1 MPIQN
6 ANIVNKLYKVL
17 IALMIL
23 LVAWRAYLFMN
34 GAVADDY
41 SVQFW
46 AAIYQIIAWFGV
58 FCGFYFAGLWGG
70 MKSLV
75 GRANLAFSFGLLAQ
89 CFGQSVF
96 SYFFYQGQEV
106 PYPSLAD
113 LGFFIS
119 IPLYIYGAA
128 LLVKFSNLSKGSRSW
143 KNIVTAIVIPAAL
156 LILSYWFFLRGYEI
170 DWSDS
175 LRVIL
180 DFGYPLGQAIYV
192 SLAILALLG
201 ARKIMGGLMMVPTL
215 YFIFAL
221 VMQFFADYSFLYL
234 SSNELYIDSGIDLV
248 DFLYLLAYYFMA
260 ISLIK
265 LGETYYK
272 VQKS

>member
-1 MPIQN
+1 
-6 ANIVNKLYKVL
+6 
-17 IALMIL
+17 
-23 LVAWRAYLFMN
+23 MN

-46 AAIYQIIAWFGV
+46 AASYQIIAWFGV

-70 MKSLV
+70 TKSLV

-106 PYPSLAD
+106 PYPSIAD
-113 LGFFIS
+113 LGFFVS

-128 LLVKFSNLSKGSRSW
+128 LLVKFTSLSKESRSL
-143 KNIVTAIVIPAAL
+143 KNIITAIIIPLIL
-156 LILSYWFFLRGYEI
+156 LILSYWFFLRGYQV
-170 DWSDS
+170 DWTSS
-175 LRVIL
+175 LKVIL

-201 ARKIMGGLMMVPTL
+201 ARRIMGGLMMAPTL
-215 YFIFAL
+215 FFISAL
-221 VMQFFADYSFLYL
+221 VVQFFADYVFLYL
-234 SSNELYIDSGIDLV
+234 SNNDFYIGPGIDLV
-248 DFLYLLAYYFMA
+248 DFLYLAAYYFMA
-260 ISLIK
+260 LSLIK
-265 LGETYYK
+265 LGETFFK